1 MSASKDERDR
11 ILQLVEAG
19 RVSAS
24 QAAELLD
31 TLDAQYEISYDRP
44 IGRKQNRTVRVRA
57 TSLHTKQ
64 NKVHM
69 IAALPVGL
77 IKIALRMGSQLIPQ
91 LSNTAVED
99 LLRAIDNGAT
109 GRLLDLQDLENG
121 ERLEIFV
128 E

>member
-11 ILQLVEAG
+11 ILQLVEIG
-19 RVSAS
+19 RVSAT

-31 TLDAQYEISYDRP
+31 TLDAQNEILSERP
-44 IGRKQNRTVRVRA
+44 AGQKQNRTVRLRA
-57 TSLHTKQ
+57 TSLQTKR
-64 NKVHM
+64 NKM
-69 IAALPVGL
+69 YMTAAVPIGL
-77 IKIALRMGSQLIPQ
+77 IKVALRMGGQLIPQ
-91 LSNTAVED
+91 LSNIVVDD
-99 LLRAIDNGAT
+99 LLRAIDSGAT